1 MIDLREVWI
10 IDPIYFFTYCFATVE
25 LQLTAKSSS
34 SSLVEH
40 NNSTPMLSWS
50 QTASGGDNIVSGGM
64 EIQLP
69 ILTPNMHA
77 WTLVLTDLA
86 NI

>member
-1 MIDLREVWI
+1 
-10 IDPIYFFTYCFATVE
+10 
-25 LQLTAKSSS
+25 
-34 SSLVEH
+34 
-40 NNSTPMLSWS
+40 MLSWS